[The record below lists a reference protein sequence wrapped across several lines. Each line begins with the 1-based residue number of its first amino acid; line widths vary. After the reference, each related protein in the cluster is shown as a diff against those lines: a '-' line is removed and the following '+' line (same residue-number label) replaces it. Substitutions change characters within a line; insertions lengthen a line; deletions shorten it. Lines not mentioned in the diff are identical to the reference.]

1 VEPPLSAGRARR
13 GATAPRELH
22 VRAYAKV
29 NLGLEV
35 LAARQDGY
43 HELRTIFQTIT
54 LHDDLVLSLRP
65 REVTL
70 VCDHPDVP
78 AGEGNLAVRAA
89 LLLRRYA
96 RIDRG
101 VEIRLVKRIPVAGGL
116 GGGSSDAAAVLM
128 GLDRMWRLGLGPAG
142 LHPLA
147 QRLGADVPFFLI
159 GGTAL
164 GLARGDEVFPLH
176 RQVRAEVVVVDAER
190 PLSTAAVFKRL
201 DASLTP
207 RENANRIFRFVSSDL
222 GGVGTAFPI
231 LSNDLERPA
240 LEEAPDLAARVGLIR
255 GILVREGALMASL
268 SGSGASLFGLFDDPR
283 RARRAQM
290 RLVARGFKA
299 MRSRTLSLDRYRRQ
313 WEQPASG
320 RARGSG
326 QGRSGQHGDHR
337 RQGHSRR

>member
-1 VEPPLSAGRARR
+1 VEPALSPPRPLR
-13 GATAPRELH
+13 L
-22 VRAYAKV
+22 RAYAKL

-35 LAARQDGY
+35 LGTRQDGY

-54 LHDDLVLSLRP
+54 LHDDVVLSPRP

-78 AGEGNLAVRAA
+78 VGEGNLALRAA
-89 LLLRRYA
+89 LDLRTYA
-96 RIDRG
+96 KLERG
-101 VEIRLVKRIPVAGGL
+101 VEVALVKRIPVAGGL

-128 GLDRMWRLGLGPAG
+128 GLDRLWRLGLGADG
-142 LHPLA
+142 LQPLA
-147 QRLGADVPFFLI
+147 RRLGADVPFFLI

-176 RQVRAEVVVVDAER
+176 RQVKAEVVVVDPER
-190 PLSTAAVFKRL
+190 PLSTAEVFKRL

-207 RENANRIFRFVSSDL
+207 RENTHRIFRFVSSDL
-222 GGVGTAFPI
+222 AGQGTAFPI

-240 LEEAPDLAARVGLIR
+240 LEEAPDLAARVDLIR

-268 SGSGASLFGLFDDPR
+268 SGSGASYFGLFDDPR
-283 RARRAQM
+283 RARRAQA

-299 MRSRTLSLDRYRRQ
+299 LRSRTLSLDRYRRQ
-313 WEQPASG
+313 WEKPASG
-320 RARGSG
+320 RARGWD

-337 RQGHSRR
+337 RQGHPRR